1 MIERRQLAC
10 SFCHQP
16 ETTVAKLVAGPRLL
30 FVGPR
35 VYICNRFIATAGQI
49 MERDGGDKPPNP
61 EPRRGHLQGMARRIA
76 RAWQRGGTRMLKRQ
90 AAAR

>member
-1 MIERRQLAC
+1 MFGRRQLAC

-35 VYICNRFIATAGQI
+35 VYICNRCVATANEI
-49 MERDGGDKPPNP
+49 MERAGGD
-61 EPRRGHLQGMARRIA
+61 EPA
-76 RAWQRGGTRMLKRQ
+76 
-90 AAAR
+90 